1 MYIMYILLTESPK
14 IIDRHKLKLQEG
26 NSISVNHF
34 IAGRAGLQMALPVQ
48 RTELH
53 VSAEIHHFNWPVQ
66 RTTKIHLSSDF
77 AFSH

>member
-1 MYIMYILLTESPK
+1 MLLTESPK

-48 RTELH
+48 RTEL
-53 VSAEIHHFNWPVQ
+53 SAEIHHFNWPVQ
-66 RTTKIHLSSDF
+66 RTTKIHLSDF